1 MRGLRQYS
9 GLCNASYSRF
19 YSGGPMQKLQRSET
33 LMRQVDDVEIKGKDV
48 LMVGIAGPSG
58 GGK

>member
-1 MRGLRQYS
+1 
-9 GLCNASYSRF
+9 
-19 YSGGPMQKLQRSET
+19 MQKLQRSET